1 MRVLT
6 IVLLTTAVAGCSAPK
21 APVRSVADLLEDPIQ
36 LQAVLDR
43 CQANPGRAATDP
55 ECTNARAAVDRKGA
69 QQDSA
74 EAVKAQKVF
83 EQRRAQL
90 REQED
95 RARAAQD
102 PAKAGFDPYTAPVA
116 IDPAAPHK
124 P

>member
-1 MRVLT
+1 MRVVT
-6 IVLLTTAVAGCSAPK
+6 TVIVAMAVVGCSAPK

-43 CQANPGRAATDP
+43 CQANPSGAAADP
-55 ECTNARAAVDRKGA
+55 ECANARAAVDRKGA

-74 EAVKAQKVF
+74 EAARAQKVF

-90 REQED
+90 REQEE

-116 IDPAAPHK
+116 VDPAAPHK